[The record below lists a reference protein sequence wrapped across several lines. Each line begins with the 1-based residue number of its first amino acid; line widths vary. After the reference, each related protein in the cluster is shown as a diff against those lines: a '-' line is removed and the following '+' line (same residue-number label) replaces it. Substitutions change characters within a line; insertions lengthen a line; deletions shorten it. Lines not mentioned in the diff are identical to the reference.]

1 MKEKILSVVLLVII
15 IAFVTVNTIIL
26 SKQIDEIIEK
36 VEGLDTSENNAN
48 ENAEQIYENFMKKQ
62 KYMSLTVS
70 HDDMTSIE
78 GCFVEM
84 IGYLAIGDHQ
94 NAEVVKY
101 RLKNSLEHL
110 RRLSGF
116 NLDAII

>member
-1 MKEKILSVVLLVII
+1 MKEKILSVVLLVMII
-15 IAFVTVNTIIL
+15 VFVTINTVIL
-26 SKQIDEIIEK
+26 NGQIDEIIEK
-36 VEGLDTSENNAN
+36 VDLFDVSEDNAKK
-48 ENAEQIYENFMKKQ
+48 NAEQIYEDFMKKQ

-84 IGYLAIGDHQ
+84 IGYLAIGDRQ

-101 RLKNSLEHL
+101 RLKSSLEHL